1 MSSVAPDLSENVS
14 KLVELTK
21 QLTEAKSDIK
31 VLTQEEKRL
40 KEKVKK
46 HMVEQGID
54 TINLRKGKISI
65 RKSVRKSGMSKDA
78 IKEGLM
84 TFFGGDETKVE
95 GALNAI
101 KDGLKTKES
110 TSISL
115 SGIQEKPEKEDKSNT
130 QKNYMRCGIPSGH
143 SFTMHTSNI
152 QGNSVTLL
160 RFVTRNTTLIVN
172 KDDGLMNICTIYGK
186 MSGESS
192 ILTNYTRR
200 LCGVPHFIILQ
211 SSWKNI

>member
-115 SGIQEKPEKEDKSNT
+115 SGIKEKPEKEDK
-130 QKNYMRCGIPSGH
+130 
-143 SFTMHTSNI
+143 
-152 QGNSVTLL
+152 
-160 RFVTRNTTLIVN
+160 
-172 KDDGLMNICTIYGK
+172 
-186 MSGESS
+186 
-192 ILTNYTRR
+192 
-200 LCGVPHFIILQ
+200 
-211 SSWKNI
+211 

>member
-1 MSSVAPDLSENVS
+1 MTSVAPDLSENVS

-21 QLTEAKSDIK
+21 QLAEAKSDIK
-31 VLTQEEKRL
+31 ILNTEEKRL
-40 KEKVKK
+40 KETVKR
-46 HMVEQGID
+46 HMISQGID

-65 RKSVRKSGMSKDA
+65 RKSVRKSSMNKDA

-115 SGIQEKPEKEDKSNT
+115 TGLKDKPPKEDK
-130 QKNYMRCGIPSGH
+130 
-143 SFTMHTSNI
+143 
-152 QGNSVTLL
+152 
-160 RFVTRNTTLIVN
+160 
-172 KDDGLMNICTIYGK
+172 
-186 MSGESS
+186 
-192 ILTNYTRR
+192 
-200 LCGVPHFIILQ
+200 
-211 SSWKNI
+211 

>member
-1 MSSVAPDLSENVS
+1 
-14 KLVELTK
+14 
-21 QLTEAKSDIK
+21 
-31 VLTQEEKRL
+31 
-40 KEKVKK
+40 
-46 HMVEQGID
+46 MVEQGID

-115 SGIQEKPEKEDKSNT
+115 SGIKEKPEKEDK
-130 QKNYMRCGIPSGH
+130 
-143 SFTMHTSNI
+143 
-152 QGNSVTLL
+152 
-160 RFVTRNTTLIVN
+160 
-172 KDDGLMNICTIYGK
+172 
-186 MSGESS
+186 
-192 ILTNYTRR
+192 
-200 LCGVPHFIILQ
+200 
-211 SSWKNI
+211 

>member
-101 KDGLKTKES
+101 KDGLKTRES

-115 SGIQEKPEKEDKSNT
+115 SGIKDKPEKEDK
-130 QKNYMRCGIPSGH
+130 
-143 SFTMHTSNI
+143 
-152 QGNSVTLL
+152 
-160 RFVTRNTTLIVN
+160 
-172 KDDGLMNICTIYGK
+172 
-186 MSGESS
+186 
-192 ILTNYTRR
+192 
-200 LCGVPHFIILQ
+200 
-211 SSWKNI
+211 